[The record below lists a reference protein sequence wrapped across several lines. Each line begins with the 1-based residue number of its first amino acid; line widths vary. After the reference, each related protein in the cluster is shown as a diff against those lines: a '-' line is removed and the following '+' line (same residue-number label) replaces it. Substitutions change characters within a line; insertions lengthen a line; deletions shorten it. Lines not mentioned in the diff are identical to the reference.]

1 MDVQP
6 DDNSGDGEP
15 YIKFRDVD
23 WTGPVVVPGPLLHGY
38 VDPYGSDT
46 DTVDHRLEQYV
57 VDSPVEPSSVCLIRT
72 NSTIGQGISEG
83 RIRDSLELPKY
94 MPPNPLGVRRAS
106 QAGST
111 AAAAAAEAAAAAPA
125 AQPAGGQGEEPT
137 KMATDVFSFRVPA
150 ASMLRGDGPR
160 RREGLPSYALN
171 VVQPY
176 PNPSGLK
183 KKRAAPVV
191 LGALPERL
199 LKRPKEEG
207 PVVVSNNP
215 DGSVITTIQVQ
226 DDESKKA
233 GGDANKPGDGGSA
246 AKKAPAGEEAPRRW
260 RPVQVL
266 FARRARWDKAR
277 GGKEP
282 APVPKGKAL
291 EAVEIGESARGKP
304 DVVAGYKSQEG
315 RDGEQTGDGAANAVR
330 KARKAVVR
338 YLKVTV

>member
-1 MDVQP
+1 MDDQP
-6 DDNSGDGEP
+6 DDNSSDGGP

-46 DTVDHRLEQYV
+46 GTVDHRLEQHV
-57 VDSPVEPSSVCLIRT
+57 VDSPVEASSVCLIRT
-72 NSTIGQGISEG
+72 NSTIGQGVSEG

-111 AAAAAAEAAAAAPA
+111 AAVAAAAEAAEAATPA
-125 AQPAGGQGEEPT
+125 AQPAGKEGEEPP
-137 KMATDVFSFRVPA
+137 KMTPDVFAFRVPA
-150 ASMLRGDGPR
+150 TMLRGDEGLR
-160 RREGLPSYALN
+160 RRGGLPSYALN

-199 LKRPKEEG
+199 LKRPKEG
-207 PVVVSNNP
+207 PVIVSNNP
-215 DGSVITTIQVQ
+215 DGSVVTAIQVQ
-226 DDESKKA
+226 DDESKA
-233 GGDANKPGDGGSA
+233 GDANKPGDGSA
-246 AKKAPAGEEAPRRW
+246 AKKAPAGEAPRRW
-260 RPVQVL
+260 RPVEAL
-266 FARRARWDKAR
+266 FARKVRKDKAK
-277 GGKEP
+277 GEKEAA
-282 APVPKGKAL
+282 APEPKGKAL

-304 DVVAGYKSQEG
+304 DLVAGYESQQG
-315 RDGEQTGDGAANAVR
+315 RDGEQTDDGTTNAVR

-338 YLKVTV
+338 YLKVTA